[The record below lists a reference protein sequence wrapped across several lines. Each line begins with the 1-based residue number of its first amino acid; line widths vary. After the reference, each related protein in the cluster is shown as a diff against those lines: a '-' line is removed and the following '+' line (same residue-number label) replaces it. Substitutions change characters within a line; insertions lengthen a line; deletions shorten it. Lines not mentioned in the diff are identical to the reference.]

1 MAQVR
6 SHLDG
11 VDYIF
16 LDEVSMI
23 SCYELYK
30 ISAQL
35 AKARN
40 NMDVPFGGINM
51 IFAGDFA
58 QLMPVQGQALY
69 NGNVG
74 TSVDASMSECG
85 QQSAIGKALWH
96 QVTTVVILRKNMR
109 QNMQSVEDAKLRTAL
124 ENMRYA
130 ACTADDIK
138 FLRSRVAGRRADQ
151 PKLADKCFRN
161 VSIITALNSQ
171 KDRINELGSAC
182 FATDTGQILTD
193 FYSVDTLGVC
203 EEPS

>member
-6 SHLDG
+6 SHLDS

-16 LDEVSMI
+16 LDEVSMM

-40 NMDVPFGGINM
+40 NM

-58 QLMPVQGQALY
+58 QIMPVQGQARY

-96 QVTTVVILRKNMR
+96 QVTTVVIIQKNIR
-109 QNMQSVEDAKLRTAL
+109 QNTQSVEDAKLRTAL

-130 ACTADDIK
+130 ACTSDDIK
-138 FLRSRVAGRRADQ
+138 FLRSHVAGR
-151 PKLADKCFRN
+151 
-161 VSIITALNSQ
+161 
-171 KDRINELGSAC
+171 
-182 FATDTGQILTD
+182 
-193 FYSVDTLGVC
+193 
-203 EEPS
+203 

>member
-1 MAQVR
+1 MGGTGKSQVIKALISFFDRCNEAHRIMILAPTGTAAALLNGSTYHSALGVQSDSRRNRNDHSTMAQVR
-6 SHLDG
+6 SRLDG

-74 TSVDASMSECG
+74 TSVDASMSE
-85 QQSAIGKALWH
+85 H
-96 QVTTVVILRKNMR
+96 
-109 QNMQSVEDAKLRTAL
+109 
-124 ENMRYA
+124 
-130 ACTADDIK
+130 
-138 FLRSRVAGRRADQ
+138 
-151 PKLADKCFRN
+151 
-161 VSIITALNSQ
+161 
-171 KDRINELGSAC
+171 GSN
-182 FATDTGQILTD
+182 L
-193 FYSVDTLGVC
+193 L
-203 EEPS
+203 